1 MCTPLLLLLAL
12 LCSFFWGGFSFSA
25 LGVHRAG
32 QTLPQLCPASLLLK
46 AVFLTQKEPVLLF
59 HAVPYSTDSVLPLD
73 CQFLTLDVSFFFFLR
88 LRPVTADCT
97 EQCAVYHTLTLAP
110 RHRALC
116 HGKLEGKGNPV
127 RHDLGIKGAVL
138 PSNSE
143 KSWCSS
149 HASYTRETRL
159 SIMSRHPF
167 QVLMTDSKTQQTK
180 RIPSY
185 SDHKCWCLQTR
196 GEVEQC

>member
-73 CQFLTLDVSFFFFLR
+73 CQFLTLDVSFFFFCDSVLS
-88 LRPVTADCT
+88 LPTA
-97 EQCAVYHTLTLAP
+97 QSN
-110 RHRALC
+110 ALC
-116 HGKLEGKGNPV
+116 TTHS
-127 RHDLGIKGAVL
+127 
-138 PSNSE
+138 PSHHNTGLFATESLRE
-143 KSWCSS
+143 
-149 HASYTRETRL
+149 RET
-159 SIMSRHPF
+159 PF
-167 QVLMTDSKTQQTK
+167 DTILA
-180 RIPSY
+180 
-185 SDHKCWCLQTR
+185 
-196 GEVEQC
+196 